1 MTLNVESLVSQL
13 RVTLGRMEVA
23 LGAIADAIAWTDD
36 HGRVQW
42 CNAAFDRLV
51 NQPHV
56 RVLHTKLSELLPL
69 TQAGQ
74 AVSADAYPHMQVFAG
89 EYETTE
95 YEYQRGDR
103 SFILEISGNCAEQ
116 IDGER
121 SAVLVIRDV
130 TQAKRLQAEHLQA
143 EQQRA
148 ETLSFLQSTLESTA
162 DGIAVLCNDGSIG
175 VYNRKFLQ
183 MWSIPMSMLSLSQS
197 DKRLTFMA
205 EQTKDPEAF
214 IARARQLLIDYPEQG
229 AFDIIAL
236 KDGRV
241 FERYSQPQWHGDR
254 IVGRVWSFR
263 DITERQQAEATMQR
277 WAQADKLLSSISRQ
291 LIDQNLETAVNFT
304 LQAIAKFLEATHS
317 YIFEYCEH
325 QQQFH
330 MVYEWQTEGVQILS
344 DNITNAVE
352 PIPWFHNCIL
362 SGKPV
367 QGLQVV
373 HVADIAPEATAK
385 QAGEAG
391 EEISDWSNHSAIQRQ
406 KSQSYQEVTLS
417 VLAVPMIHAG
427 KVVGFLGLD
436 IHDRKTW
443 SQEEINLLQLVGELI
458 AIGRSRHQVEQELR
472 LAKECALREA
482 ARSAEANRAKSAFLA
497 NMSHELR
504 TPLNAILGFAQLME
518 RDSALTTHQ
527 RESLAT
533 INRSG
538 EHLLQLINDVL
549 EMSKIEAGRTVLNP
563 EPFDL
568 YQLLQTIQEMFQVRA
583 ASKKLYLEV
592 ELSENLPQYIF
603 TDQGK
608 LRQVLIN
615 LLANAIKFT
624 ATGGVTLR
632 VTGKADSPD
641 YLLHFAIV
649 DTGKGIAAEE
659 LDRLFQPFVQTA
671 SGLQSQEGT
680 GLGLA
685 LSRQF
690 VQLMGGDI
698 SLSSE
703 VNCGSTF
710 YFDIRVELAKR
721 SQVPAPTSKKRVH
734 SLAPTQPTYK
744 MLVVDD
750 RLENCHVLTQLLH
763 SVGFATRVAT
773 NGQEA
778 IQQWQAWHPQLIWMD
793 MQMPLM
799 DGYEATRQI
808 RAQEQKLQQH
818 NSNPSRTVII
828 ALTASAFEEQRS
840 DILAAGCD
848 DLIRKPFREGV
859 IFNKI
864 AEHLAVEYV
873 YAQEPDTQQTQQNV
887 TEVAPLT
894 TADIAVMPLV
904 WINALHD
911 AAIQVDAELI
921 CELIQQIPETHH
933 HLAQGLTDLVNNF
946 CFDEIMELI
955 TGDADV

>member
-13 RVTLGRMEVA
+13 RVTLGRMEIA
-23 LGAIADAIAWTDD
+23 LGAIADAIAWTDHD
-36 HGRVQW
+36 GRVQW

-51 NQPHV
+51 NQPHIL
-56 RVLHTKLSELLPL
+56 VLDMKLSELLPL

-74 AVSADAYPHMQVFAG
+74 AVALDAYPDMQIFKG
-89 EYETTE
+89 EYKTTE
-95 YEYQRGDR
+95 YEYQQSDR
-103 SFILEISGNCAEQ
+103 LLILEISGNCAKQ
-116 IDGER
+116 VGGER

-130 TQAKRLQAEHLQA
+130 TTAKRLQAEHLQA

-162 DGIAVLCNDGSIG
+162 DGISVLSNDGSIS
-175 VYNRKFLQ
+175 VCNHKFLQ
-183 MWSIPMSMLSLSQS
+183 MWSIPESLLSSS
-197 DKRLTFMA
+197 HSHERLTFMA
-205 EQTKDPEAF
+205 EQTQDPQAF

-229 AFDIIAL
+229 AFDIIEL

-241 FERYSQPQWHGDR
+241 FERYSQPQWHGGR

-263 DITERQQAEATMQR
+263 DITKRVCAEATMQH

-291 LIDQNLETAVNFT
+291 LIDHNLATAINFT
-304 LQAIAKFLEATHS
+304 LEAIANFFKATRS
-317 YIFEYCEH
+317 YIFEYCE
-325 QQQFH
+325 QQQRFNMIH
-330 MVYEWQTEGVQILS
+330 EWQTAGVQILS
-344 DNITNAVE
+344 NNITNAGE
-352 PIPWFHNCIL
+352 PIPWFYNCIL

-373 HVADIAPEATAK
+373 HVADTASEATAK
-385 QAGEAG
+385 
-391 EEISDWSNHSAIQRQ
+391 
-406 KSQSYQEVTLS
+406 KSQYQEVIQSL
-417 VLAVPMIHAG
+417 VAVPMIHAG

-436 IHDRKTW
+436 IYDRKTW
-443 SQEEINLLQLVGELI
+443 SQDEINLLQLIGELI
-458 AIGRSRHQVEQELR
+458 AIGRSRHHAEEELR
-472 LAKECALREA
+472 LAKESALREA
-482 ARSAEANRAKSAFLA
+482 ARSAQANRAKSVFLA

-518 RDSALTTHQ
+518 RDSDLTTYQ

-568 YQLLQTIQEMFQVRA
+568 YQLLQIIQEMFQVRA
-583 ASKKLYLEV
+583 VSKKLDLKV
-592 ELSENLPQYIF
+592 ELAADLPQYVF

-615 LLANAIKFT
+615 LLGNAIKFT
-624 ATGGVTLR
+624 TTGGVTLR
-632 VTGKADSPD
+632 VRGEADAPG
-641 YLLHFAIV
+641 YLLHFEIA

-680 GLGLA
+680 GLGLT

-690 VQLMGGDI
+690 VQLMGGNI
-698 SLSSE
+698 SLTSE
-703 VNCGSTF
+703 MNRGSTF

-721 SQVPAPTSKKRVH
+721 SQVPTPTSKKRVH
-734 SLAPTQPTYK
+734 SLAPAQPTYR

-750 RLENCHVLTQLLH
+750 RIENCHILTQLLN

-778 IQQWQAWHPQLIWMD
+778 IQQWQTWHPHLIWMD
-793 MQMPLM
+793 MRMPII

-808 RAQEQKLQQH
+808 RAQEQQLQQ
-818 NSNPSRTVII
+818 NSNLNSRTVII

-848 DLIRKPFREGV
+848 DLIRKPFREEV

-864 AEHLAVEYV
+864 AEHLPVEYI
-873 YAQEPDTQQTQQNV
+873 YAQEPDSQQTQQ
-887 TEVAPLT
+887 TTTKLEPLT
-894 TADIAVMPLV
+894 TADIAVMPTV
-904 WINALHD
+904 WINALHA

-921 CELIQQIPETHH
+921 CELVQQIPATHGN
-933 HLAQGLTDLVNNF
+933 LAQGLTELVNNF
-946 CFDEIMELI
+946 CFDEIIELI
-955 TGDADV
+955 TGDQDV

>member
-1 MTLNVESLVSQL
+1 MTWDVESLVSQL
-13 RVTLGRMEVA
+13 RVTLVRMEVA

-36 HGRVQW
+36 RGRVQW

-51 NQPHV
+51 NQPHLL
-56 RVLHTKLSELLPL
+56 VLNSKLSELLPL

-74 AVSADAYPHMQVFAG
+74 AVTADAYPDVQVFSG

-95 YEYQRGDR
+95 YEYQSGDR
-103 SFILEISGNCAEQ
+103 SLILEISGNCAEQ

-130 TQAKRLQAEHLQA
+130 TPARRLQAEHLQA

-183 MWSIPMSMLSLSQS
+183 MWAIPESLLTSSQS
-197 DKRLTFMA
+197 YERLTFMA
-205 EQTKDPEAF
+205 EQTKDPQAF
-214 IARARQLLIDYPEQG
+214 ILRARQLLIDYPEQG
-229 AFDIIAL
+229 AFDIVEL

-263 DITERQQAEATMQR
+263 DITERQQAETTMQR

-291 LIDQNLETAVNFT
+291 LIDQNLETAMNFS
-304 LQAIAKFLEATHS
+304 LQAIAKFCEATHS
-317 YIFEYCEH
+317 YIFEYCEQ
-325 QQQFH
+325 QQQFN
-330 MVYEWQTEGVQILS
+330 MVHEWQTEGVQILS
-344 DNITNAVE
+344 DNITNSVE
-352 PIPWFHNCIL
+352 PIPWFHNRIL

-373 HVADIAPEATAK
+373 HVADIAPQATAK
-385 QAGEAG
+385 KAGDAGEDADL
-391 EEISDWSNHSAIQRQ
+391 SHDPANIQRQ
-406 KSQSYQEVTLS
+406 KSQSYQEVTQS
-417 VLAVPMIHAG
+417 VVAVPMIHAG
-427 KVVGFLGLD
+427 QVVGFLGLD
-436 IHDRKTW
+436 VHDHKTW

-458 AIGRSRHQVEQELR
+458 AIGRSRHQVEEELR
-472 LAKECALREA
+472 LAKESALREA
-482 ARSAEANRAKSAFLA
+482 ARSAEANRAKSTFLA

-568 YQLLQTIQEMFQVRA
+568 YQLLKTIQEMFQVRA
-583 ASKKLYLEV
+583 ASKKLYLKV
-592 ELSENLPQYIF
+592 ELAEDLPQYIF

-615 LLANAIKFT
+615 LLANAFKFT
-624 ATGGVTLR
+624 VKGGVTLR
-632 VTGKADSPD
+632 VTGQAQATG
-641 YLLHFAIV
+641 YLLHFEIA

-671 SGLQSQEGT
+671 SGLQSKEGT
-680 GLGLA
+680 GLGLT

-690 VQLMGGDI
+690 VQLMGGNI

-710 YFDIRVELAKR
+710 YFDIRVELARR
-721 SQVPAPTSKKRVH
+721 SQVPAPTSRKRVH
-734 SLAPTQPTYK
+734 SLAPTQPTYR

-750 RLENCHVLTQLLH
+750 RLENCHILTQLLN
-763 SVGFATRVAT
+763 SVGFETCVAT

-778 IQQWQAWHPQLIWMD
+778 IQQWQTWHPQLIWMD
-793 MQMPLM
+793 MRMPIM
-799 DGYEATRQI
+799 DGYEASRQI
-808 RAQEQKLQQH
+808 RAQEHK
-818 NSNPSRTVII
+818 NSNSRTVII
-828 ALTASAFEEQRS
+828 ALTASAFEEQRA

-848 DLIRKPFREGV
+848 DLIRKPFREEV

-873 YAQEPDTQQTQQNV
+873 YAQEPDNQPPQQPA
-887 TEVAPLT
+887 TEIEPLT
-894 TADIAVMPLV
+894 TADITTMPTV
-904 WINALHD
+904 WITALHD

-921 CELIQQIPETHH
+921 CQLIQQIPETHR
-933 HLAQGLTDLVNNF
+933 HLAQGLTELVNNF
-946 CFDEIMELI
+946 CFDEIIDLI
-955 TGDADV
+955 MGDADV